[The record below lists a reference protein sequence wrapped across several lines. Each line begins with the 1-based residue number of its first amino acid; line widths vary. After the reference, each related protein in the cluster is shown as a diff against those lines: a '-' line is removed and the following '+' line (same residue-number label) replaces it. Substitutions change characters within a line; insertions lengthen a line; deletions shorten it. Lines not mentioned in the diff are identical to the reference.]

1 MTATAERPATRPA
14 KKSKGGASAPAFVP
28 RAPQVN
34 LLPPEVRA
42 ARSLSVVKRWL
53 LIGLV
58 VVLAVIALGYGGA
71 VLARS
76 AADSDLA
83 AAEDQRTALRTEES
97 KYAEVPQ
104 VLGAIKDT
112 TEARSAG
119 MATEI
124 SWKAYVDAVSSV
136 LPAGMSI
143 DDFTLNGPS
152 PVVAGAVSTD
162 PLQGVSVGSIAL
174 ELRSSAAP
182 VTADL
187 LDALDELPGIDSP
200 WVSSV
205 ATAEEE
211 GTTYY
216 AVSLTAQLNDAALLR
231 RFSAESAAAGATD
244 TATDPATDAAATAEG
259 DE

>member
-1 MTATAERPATRPA
+1 MTATTERPATRPA
-14 KKSKGGASAPAFVP
+14 KKSKGGASASAFVP

-42 ARSLSVVKRWL
+42 ARSLSAIKRWL
-53 LIGLV
+53 AIGLV

-71 VLARS
+71 LLVRSSADTALAS
-76 AADSDLA
+76 
-83 AAEDQRTALRTEES
+83 AEDEQMALRTEEA

-104 VLGAIKDT
+104 VLGAIKST
-112 TEARSAG
+112 TDARSAG

-124 SWKAYVDAVSSV
+124 AWKPYVDAVSSV

-143 DDFTLNGPS
+143 DDFTLTGPS
-152 PVVAGAVSTD
+152 PTVAGALPVD
-162 PLQGVSVGSIAL
+162 PLQGASIGSIAL
-174 ELRSSAAP
+174 QLRSSAAP

-187 LDALDELPGIDSP
+187 LDALDAVPGIDSP

-205 ATAEEE
+205 AAAEED

-216 AVSLTAQLNDAALLR
+216 AVSLTAQLNEASLLQ
-231 RFSAESAAAGATD
+231 RFSAEAGAATE
-244 TATDPATDAAATAEG
+244 TTTDPASDAAAAAEG

>member
-53 LIGLV
+53 AIGLV

-76 AADSDLA
+76 AADSALA

-97 KYAEVPQ
+97 QYAEVPQ
-104 VLGAIKDT
+104 VLGAITSTND
-112 TEARSAG
+112 ARSAG

-124 SWKAYVDAVSSV
+124 AWKPYVDAVSAV
-136 LPAGMSI
+136 LPPGMSI
-143 DDFTLNGPS
+143 DDFTLTGPS
-152 PVVAGAVSTD
+152 PVVAGALPTD
-162 PLQGVSVGSIAL
+162 PLQGASIGSIAL

-187 LDALDELPGIDSP
+187 LDALDALPGIDSP

-205 ATAEEE
+205 ATAEED
-211 GTTYY
+211 GATYY
-216 AVSLTAQLNDAALLR
+216 AVSLTAQLNEAALLQ
-231 RFSAESAAAGATD
+231 RFATD
-244 TATDPATDAAATAEG
+244 AGTATETATDPAADAGATAEG